1 MTAADA
7 VALSLVAALLLTM
20 PVFAVRARGRP
31 VDPDVAR
38 RPTTV
43 LFGYWVRDWL
53 MWVIGPMERAF
64 VRAGITPDFFN
75 ILGAVLGLAAGVA
88 FGFGALSLA
97 GWLILLGGAAD
108 IFDGRIARARG
119 LANDYGAFIDSTLD
133 RFAETFAFIGLA
145 YYYTGRPWPTLAVA
159 LALGASLLVSYAR
172 ARGESVGVSHKGGLM
187 QRAERLVLLALGALL
202 DGTVTAALSWRP
214 GTLLAAVT
222 LLIGIGAMGTALY
235 RTYGIASILKRRAHG
250 YGGNESNTTNR
261 T

>member
-1 MTAADA
+1 MTGADT
-7 VALSLVAALLLTM
+7 VALALVAALLLTM
-20 PVFAVRARGRP
+20 PIFAVRARGRAM
-31 VDPDVAR
+31 DPDVAR

-43 LFGYWVRDWL
+43 IFGYWVRDWL

-64 VRAGITPDFFN
+64 VRAGVTPDVFN
-75 ILGAVLGLAAGVA
+75 ILGALFGLAAGLA
-88 FGFGALSLA
+88 FAAGALSLA

-145 YYYTGRPWPTLAVA
+145 YYFNGWAWPTLAVA

-172 ARGESVGVSHKGGLM
+172 ARGEAVGVSHKGGLM

-202 DGTVTAALSWRP
+202 DGAVTSSLGWRP

-222 LLIGIGAMGTALY
+222 LLIGVGAMGTAFY
-235 RTYGIASILKRRAHG
+235 RTAGIAAQLKRRG
-250 YGGNESNTTNR
+250 
-261 T
+261 